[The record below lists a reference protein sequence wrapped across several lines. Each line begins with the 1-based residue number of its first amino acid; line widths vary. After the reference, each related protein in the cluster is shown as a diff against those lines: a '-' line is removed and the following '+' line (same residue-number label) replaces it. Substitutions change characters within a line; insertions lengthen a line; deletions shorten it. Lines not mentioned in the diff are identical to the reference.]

1 MTNNLAYYYIDGVGE
16 LMAVIGKI
24 ISLIRQQL
32 EEMASVEENIKKL
45 ELVVGFGQ
53 PVQIIKSSLRKLI
66 QYMDNSNDNNRKTF
80 DDEARKLTNSIKEL
94 MDGLL
99 FEDPSEIDTLS
110 AMRDVVK
117 VFCY

>member
-1 MTNNLAYYYIDGVGE
+1 MTNNLAYYKDGVGE

-32 EEMASVEENIKKL
+32 EEMALVEENIKKL

-66 QYMDNSNDNNRKTF
+66 QYMDNSNDNNRQH
-80 DDEARKLTNSIKEL
+80 L
-94 MDGLL
+94 MAKRG
-99 FEDPSEIDTLS
+99 SSQIVS
-110 AMRDVVK
+110 K
-117 VFCY
+117 S